1 MASKNELTDRT
12 LIEVFVDTGDTE
24 CLGVFLKRYESS
36 LVRFVTNFLGDADAA
51 QDIVQET
58 FLRVAKRPRK
68 LIGIQSCHNW
78 LLRVARNLSIDHL
91 RRLARQRKHS
101 RALLEKAGGERD
113 AVETADQKLGRSESR
128 DRVRTEI
135 NNLRPRLKEIMLL
148 KIQEGKSYREIA
160 EITDLTVTNVG
171 YLVHQAM
178 QTLKLKLKDL
188 REES

>member
-1 MASKNELTDRT
+1 MGTKKDLTDRT
-12 LIEVFVDTGDTE
+12 LIEAFADSGDTE
-24 CLGVFLKRYESS
+24 SLGVLLQRYETS
-36 LVRFVTNFLGDADAA
+36 LVRFVTNFLGDRDTA

-68 LIGIQSCHNW
+68 LLGIQSIHNW

-91 RRLARQRKHS
+91 RRLSRQRKHS
-101 RALLEKAGGERD
+101 RTLMEQTARERA
-113 AVETADQKLGRSESR
+113 AVEPADKKLGRAVRR

-135 NNLRPRLKEIMLL
+135 NQLRPRLKEIMLL
-148 KIQEGKSYREIA
+148 KIQEARTYREIA
-160 EITDLTVTNVG
+160 EITGLTVTNVG

-188 REES
+188 REGS

>member
-1 MASKNELTDRT
+1 MATKKELTDRT
-12 LIEVFVDTGDTE
+12 LIEVFIDSGDTE
-24 CLGVFLKRYESS
+24 CLGVLLQRYETS
-36 LVRFVTNFLGDADAA
+36 LVRFVTNFLGDRDTA

-68 LIGIQSCHNW
+68 LIGIRSCHNW

-101 RALLEKAGGERD
+101 QALLEKAGGERD

-171 YLVHQAM
+171 YLAHQAM